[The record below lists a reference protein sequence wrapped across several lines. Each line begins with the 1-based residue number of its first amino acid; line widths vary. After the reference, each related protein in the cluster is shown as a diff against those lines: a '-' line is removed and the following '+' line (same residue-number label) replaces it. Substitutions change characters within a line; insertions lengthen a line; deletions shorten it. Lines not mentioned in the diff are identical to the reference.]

1 MSTGHA
7 LALVVISS
15 ISLHQVPYMETD
27 LNLSRGSAAQVLVVL
42 SGVMML
48 SQPVGGFLGDRYPKQ
63 YIAAATLLG
72 HCAAML
78 ILASAD
84 SFAHLMLYA
93 VIQGLSWGT
102 RGPILTAM
110 RGDYFGRRSFAMIMG
125 FSQMVMMVGMII
137 GPLFTGYMADNFSYS
152 RGFIIVAV
160 AVGVGSLL
168 FLVMKKPQPR
178 TPQMT
183 PG

>member
-1 MSTGHA
+1 
-7 LALVVISS
+7 
-15 ISLHQVPYMETD
+15 
-27 LNLSRGSAAQVLVVL
+27 
-42 SGVMML
+42 
-48 SQPVGGFLGDRYPKQ
+48 
-63 YIAAATLLG
+63 
-72 HCAAML
+72 ML

-152 RGFIIVAV
+152 RGFIIIAV

-178 TPQMT
+178 TPKIT